1 MKVLNLKLTGGA
13 SLGDVEVRVDGQPIQ
28 FKKNEFSNVMSMYQT
43 DHDIVRIE
51 IYRMLDIG
59 GPLWFITQLFF
70 FLISLFGILDI
81 HRKEKCIIINFAMD
95 VTLEEV
101 SHVTLKGNPPKID
114 AKAIDVET
122 DVKIDEISNQY
133 QLDNEARKKMKWLR
147 IAKALVAIITI
158 AIILVVLMV
167 K

>member
-28 FKKNEFSNVMSMYQT
+28 FKKNEFSNVMSTYQT

-122 DVKIDEISNQY
+122 DVKIDEISNLY

-147 IAKALVAIITI
+147 IAKALVAVITI